1 MASTQAQNPNTR
13 HGDEM
18 AEQQKIDTT
27 QYISLLD
34 RFWEI
39 LGVILNEDDLEN
51 EDKEK
56 MLTRDETVK
65 AGLKYTTN
73 MIYSSIG
80 RYTHPDERIDETIN
94 QAIDFSNTSIG
105 NVLQRMIYEA
115 QGYGYAVGEIIY
127 TIDDGVV
134 KVADITRLAP
144 YQCAFKVQD
153 DESLAIEF
161 TTIKYGKIILPPEK
175 CLVLRN
181 GGGIYGESVLR
192 PVFSSWQF
200 KTALKKW
207 WAVAM
212 EKFAIPTVV
221 AESSDPNAARAI
233 FASWFSKA
241 GVSVPIGD
249 KISTL
254 QPGSDMARSFQD
266 SIEYLN
272 TLIFRG
278 LQVPQLISSSSDTG
292 AYAMSK
298 THMQLFQDTMR
309 SQATNYANQILDQLV
324 TRLIEYNF
332 GVQEDYGEF
341 AINVQPSVD
350 DKAAMAGYITAL
362 ISGGVVDPTEP
373 WIRDMLSI
381 PEYEGAV
388 IPDADGDNDQD
399 GAQLRGKP
407 NNTLPDEPVETASAG
422 GN

>member
-1 MASTQAQNPNTR
+1 
-13 HGDEM
+13 
-18 AEQQKIDTT
+18 
-27 QYISLLD
+27 
-34 RFWEI
+34 
-39 LGVILNEDDLEN
+39 
-51 EDKEK
+51 
-56 MLTRDETVK
+56 
-65 AGLKYTTN
+65 
-73 MIYSSIG
+73 
-80 RYTHPDERIDETIN
+80 
-94 QAIDFSNTSIG
+94 
-105 NVLQRMIYEA
+105 
-115 QGYGYAVGEIIY
+115 
-127 TIDDGVV
+127 
-134 KVADITRLAP
+134 
-144 YQCAFKVQD
+144 
-153 DESLAIEF
+153 
-161 TTIKYGKIILPPEK
+161 
-175 CLVLRN
+175 
-181 GGGIYGESVLR
+181 
-192 PVFSSWQF
+192 
-200 KTALKKW
+200 
-207 WAVAM
+207 M

-221 AESSDPNAARAI
+221 AESADPNAARAI

-278 LQVPQLISSSSDTG
+278 LQVPQLISSASDTG

-309 SQATNYANQILDQLV
+309 AQAYSYANQMLDQLV

-332 GVQEDYGEF
+332 GPQEDYGEF
-341 AINVQPSVD
+341 TVNTQPSVE
-350 DKAAMAGYITAL
+350 DKTAMAGYITAL

-388 IPDADGDNDQD
+388 IPDADGDNDKD
-399 GAQLRGKP
+399 GAQLRGEP